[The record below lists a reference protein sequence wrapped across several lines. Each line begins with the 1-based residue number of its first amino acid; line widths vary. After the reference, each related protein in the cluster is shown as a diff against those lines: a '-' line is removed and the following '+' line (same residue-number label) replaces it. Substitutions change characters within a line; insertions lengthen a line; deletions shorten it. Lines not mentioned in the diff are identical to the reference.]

1 MHGSEP
7 HTHDKDGNAITIDP
21 VTRIEGH
28 LKIDAFVD
36 DGEVKDAQ
44 CCGTLFRGFENI
56 LVGRHPLDA
65 VRITQR
71 VCGVCPTAHGTASA
85 FCLDDALGLADKIPE
100 NGRLVRNLL
109 LGSNYLQSHILHFFA
124 LAALD
129 FVDVTAL
136 ADYEGSDSDLKAVRA
151 FIDRKE
157 LSPFFPRYEGDYRCD
172 KQTNVELVSG
182 YLKALDIRRVTHE
195 MLCIFGGKM
204 PHSIGLVPGG
214 VTSQVTIDKIA
225 VFHGKLQEI
234 RQFIEDVYIPTILTV
249 AGAYGDYFEIGAG
262 CGRFLSY
269 GVMPQNGGG
278 HLLPAGLLEDSKLA
292 DVDIAKITED
302 VTYSRYSDDC
312 TAAPA
317 QGKTRA
323 EPNKEGAYS
332 WIKAPRYD
340 GAPAE
345 VGPLARALIAYT
357 AGNEI
362 VKSEVDAVL
371 SAAGV
376 GADKLVSVLGRHAN
390 CRRRHGRLARAAQA
404 RPAGGRPN
412 RNSRPVHR
420 SRTHRRP
427 ARGAG
432 ALDRDQRQG
441 HQPLPTGRTDHVERF
456 SARLAEHAG
465 PDRAGA
471 DRHEGERP
479 RQPVRDRAD
488 HPFVRPVPGLLGAR
502 DDNPRPSER
511 NLPHCLRRQL
521 TSSAWATFLWA
532 MTV

>member
-7 HTHDKDGNAITIDP
+7 HIHDKNGNAITIDP

-85 FCLDDALGLADKIPE
+85 FCLDDALGIADKIPE

-129 FVDVTAL
+129 FVDVAAL

-182 YLKALDIRRVTHE
+182 YLKALHIRRVAHE

-204 PHSIGLVPGG
+204 PHNIGLVPGG

-225 VFHGKLQEI
+225 IFLGKLQEI

-278 HLLPAGLLEDSKLA
+278 HLLPAGLLEDGKLA

-302 VTYSRYSDDC
+302 VTHSRYSDDC
-312 TAAPA
+312 SAAPA
-317 QGKTRA
+317 QGKTQA
-323 EPNKEGAYS
+323 EPNKEGAYT
-332 WIKAPRYD
+332 WLKAPRYD

-357 AGNEI
+357 AGNET
-362 VKSEVDAVL
+362 VQNEVNAVL
-371 SAAGV
+371 SAAGI
-376 GADKLVSVLGRHAN
+376 GAEKLVSVLGRHA
-390 CRRRHGRLARAAQA
+390 ARAIETKIIADAMVGWLGQLK
-404 RPAGGRPN
+404 PGQ
-412 RNSRPVHR
+412 PVAVPIEIPDQ
-420 SRTHRRP
+420 STGVGLTEGP
-427 ARGAG
+427 RGALG
-432 ALDRDQRQG
+432 HWIEINDKVISRYQLVVPTTWNGSPHDSSNTPGPIEQALIGTKVKDRDNPFEIVRIIRSFD
-441 HQPLPTGRTDHVERF
+441 PCLACSVHVMTTR
-456 SARLAEHAG
+456 
-465 PDRAGA
+465 
-471 DRHEGERP
+471 GEAKGIYRI
-479 RQPVRDRAD
+479 V
-488 HPFVRPVPGLLGAR
+488 
-502 DDNPRPSER
+502 
-511 NLPHCLRRQL
+511 
-521 TSSAWATFLWA
+521 
-532 MTV
+532 